1 MTEQE
6 ATLDPVAADD
16 APLRVWQRVPQG
28 WIEFRSFGDRS
39 PQEWLD
45 WYLVSAEG
53 WLPDAA
59 RDAIVDGFRAGVELF
74 ADTAFA
80 FAGVSLTLG
89 ERPAAFFLCTNV
101 VPAAAETDAAATAFH
116 RLLPLARFGDG
127 GRSESFTTPDGRVGT
142 ITLGASTD
150 GGMPHL
156 TAVGEIRLGGGAG
169 TAVVMGLC
177 SDPQQSAELAL
188 HVAFALTTTQALPE
202 GVEPAEPEP
211 VGT

>member
-1 MTEQE
+1 MSDQ
-6 ATLDPVAADD
+6 VAAPEAATSADS
-16 APLRVWQRVPQG
+16 PLRVWQRVPQG

-59 RDAIVDGFRAGVELF
+59 RAAIVDGFRAGVELF
-74 ADTAFA
+74 ADTSFA

-101 VPAAAETDAAATAFH
+101 VPAASETAADATAFH

-142 ITLGASTD
+142 LTLGASTD
-150 GGMPHL
+150 GGMPHV
-156 TAVGEIRLGGGAG
+156 TAVGEIRLAGDTG

-177 SDPQQSAELAL
+177 SDPAQSAELAL

-202 GVEPAEPEP
+202 GAEPAEPVP
-211 VGT
+211 AAP

>member
-1 MTEQE
+1 MIEQE
-6 ATLDPVAADD
+6 EAPAAATLSE

-59 RDAIVDGFRAGVELF
+59 RTAIVDGFRAGVELF
-74 ADTAFA
+74 ADTSFA

-101 VPAAAETDAAATAFH
+101 VPAASETSADATAFH

-142 ITLGASTD
+142 LTLGASTD
-150 GGMPHL
+150 GGMPHV
-156 TAVGEIRLGGGAG
+156 TAVGEIRLAGGAG

-177 SDPQQSAELAL
+177 SDPAQSAELAL

-202 GVEPAEPEP
+202 GAEPAEPVP
-211 VGT
+211 AAP

>member
-1 MTEQE
+1 MAEESSTAES
-6 ATLDPVAADD
+6 
-16 APLRVWQRVPQG
+16 LRVWQRVPQG

-59 RDAIVDGFRAGVELF
+59 RSAIVDGFRAGVELF

-101 VPAAAETDAAATAFH
+101 VPSAVETAADAMAFH

-150 GGMPHL
+150 GGMPHV
-156 TAVGEIRLGGGAG
+156 TAVGEIRLPASQG

-177 SDPQQSAELAL
+177 SDPEQAPELAL

-202 GVEPAEPEP
+202 GAEPAEPVP
-211 VGT
+211 AAP